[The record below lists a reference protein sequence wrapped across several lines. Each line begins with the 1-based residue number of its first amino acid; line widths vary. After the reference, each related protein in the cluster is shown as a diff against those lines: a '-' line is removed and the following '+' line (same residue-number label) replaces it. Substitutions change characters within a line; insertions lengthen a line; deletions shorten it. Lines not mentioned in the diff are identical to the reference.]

1 MPAPCLA
8 LEGNFLLSQTPY
20 KCPVIHSLA
29 GIREKLSHDLAR
41 CQPTKRIRIP
51 STAACSPG
59 GQPESALWRCGPLP
73 PPRGSGL
80 PDSGRCP
87 GLPEFKERLDTALR
101 LRVWVW
107 GGPLCGARGWSRW
120 PLWVPPCSGYSV
132 ILFFQRNPAVHK
144 TSCCSCCSSHT
155 RSAHRITSD
164 KALPGNSKA
173 LKRKK
178 SLSGSLF

>member
-41 CQPTKRIRIP
+41 CQPTKRIRVP

-101 LRVWVW
+101 LRVWIW

-120 PLWVPPCSGYSV
+120 PLVGPSLFRIFCDSLLPKEPCSAQNLV
-132 ILFFQRNPAVHK
+132 LQLLLFPHSF
-144 TSCCSCCSSHT
+144 CSQNHE
-155 RSAHRITSD
+155 
-164 KALPGNSKA
+164 
-173 LKRKK
+173 
-178 SLSGSLF
+178 